1 MQTELNHLLTSA
13 ADLLQSFKLVEAQ
26 SIYQQILTKQPGHP
40 MAMLG
45 LAIVYNR
52 TDAPEKAKKMLE
64 PLLVK
69 INQLQQTR
77 KPPHQKNKGSVKQ
90 NTAAPSIDPAAVA
103 TVYAQ
108 MGFACHQLNQLS
120 EARNFYQKSLAV
132 YPSVDVEN
140 LLKQVDKPLTKP
152 SPEQAVLAKVNQL
165 VAENQV
171 AEAIEIMKKATELAP
186 ESPALLHG
194 LGMLLRH
201 LQQPDQA
208 MPLVQQ
214 AIILEP
220 TNPIYYNDLGMI
232 FQDRAEYQ
240 KAVSF
245 YKRAIKLDE
254 NYAAAYSNLGV
265 AYKCLEQIEDA
276 IASYQKAIEIKP
288 NMAAAHNN
296 LGNLYRMMGKKQEAQ
311 THLLKAIELVPDY
324 ADAKKNLAALFSEA

>member
-13 ADLLQSFKLVEAQ
+13 SELLQSFKLVEAQ
-26 SIYQQILTKQPGHP
+26 SIYQQILSKQPGNA

-52 TDAPEKAKKMLE
+52 SDAPEKAKKLLE
-64 PLLVK
+64 PLLLK
-69 INQLQQTR
+69 INQLQQAK
-77 KPPHQKNKGSVKQ
+77 KPQPHKAKGVAKP
-90 NTAAPSIDPAAVA
+90 NTATPSLDPATVA

-108 MGFACHQLNQLS
+108 MGYACHQLNQLS
-120 EARNFYQKSLAV
+120 EARNFYQKSLAA

-140 LLKQVDKPLTKP
+140 LLQQVDKPLVKP
-152 SPEQAVLAKVNQL
+152 SSEDIILAQVNRMIS
-165 VAENQV
+165 ENRL
-171 AEAIEIMKKATELAP
+171 AEAVEIMKKATELAP

-214 AIILEP
+214 AIILDP

-240 KAVSF
+240 KAISF
-245 YKRAIKLDE
+245 YKRAIKLDA

-265 AYKCLEQIEDA
+265 AYKSLDQMEEA

-296 LGNLYRMMGKKQEAQ
+296 LGNLYRMIGKKQEAQ

-324 ADAKKNLAALFSEA
+324 ADAKKNLAALFSEG